1 LKKNK
6 QGIIAVITKTKGLM
20 PKFTAWDLTISAG
33 VDQAF
38 VCCMANIID
47 WFVITLKKQFISYY
61 K

>member
-1 LKKNK
+1 
-6 QGIIAVITKTKGLM
+6 M